1 MELKAL
7 NRSQLREVA
16 EVWQAA
22 EDYARL
28 EGGVDFDATES
39 AKEFFDALPPGK
51 TYADKRTLGVYKADP
66 LVGLVDLAENYPVK
80 GTLFLGL
87 LLLVPA
93 ARGQRLGNHIHQS
106 IIQMA
111 RRENYEKVRLA
122 VLESNP
128 RALKFWRS
136 QGYKILKQTKSLD
149 SRANPVYLMELDLWP
164 EKR

>member
-16 EVWQAA
+16 DVWQAA

-28 EGGVDFDATES
+28 EDGADFDALAS

-51 TYADKRTLGVYKADP
+51 TYADKRTLGVYKAGQ

-93 ARGQRLGNHIHQS
+93 ARGQNTGNQVHQS
-106 IIQMA
+106 IIRKA
-111 RRENYEKVRLA
+111 RQENYEKLRLG
-122 VLESNP
+122 VLENNP

-136 QGYKILKQTKSLD
+136 QGYKVLKQTKSLD
-149 SRANPVYLMELDLWP
+149 SRANPVYLMELDL
-164 EKR
+164 